1 MHRERRPPMTFRIDE
16 VSAGPPK
23 VLPLSGRLRSAELE
37 ALRAALSDQP
47 RGTIL
52 DLHDV
57 TLVDG
62 EAVRFFASC
71 EDDGMEL
78 LNCSPYIR
86 DSILRGRRR
95 R

>member
-1 MHRERRPPMTFRIDE
+1 MTFRVDE

-23 VLPLSGRLRSAELE
+23 VLRLSGRFRSAELE
-37 ALRAALSDQP
+37 ALRAAISDQP

-52 DLHDV
+52 DLQDL

-62 EAVRFFASC
+62 EAVRFLAWC
-71 EDDGMEL
+71 EDEGMEL